1 MRLLTSYE
9 LDLVAGGTTSED
21 YITVSGPDPWDYNDP
36 PENDGNPDGAGGVG
50 GGNSGPPT
58 DQPPEDEI
66 VVNGIRQD
74 PADRDEVLLERQ
86 WTANGGFPAGKW
98 ANAEY
103 SNGTWTITAASAPTQ
118 DQKDFKSN
126 FDKVSAALWSDLSNN
141 QQISL
146 ASNFT
151 DLHVDLAGRNI
162 DIGYAYLHYKG
173 LLSSGEVQGGG
184 SLDFATWVA
193 NGGR

>member
-1 MRLLTSYE
+1 
-9 LDLVAGGTTSED
+9 
-21 YITVSGPDPWDYNDP
+21 
-36 PENDGNPDGAGGVG
+36 
-50 GGNSGPPT
+50 
-58 DQPPEDEI
+58 
-66 VVNGIRQD
+66 
-74 PADRDEVLLERQ
+74 
-86 WTANGGFPAGKW
+86 
-98 ANAEY
+98 
-103 SNGTWTITAASAPTQ
+103 
-118 DQKDFKSN
+118 
-126 FDKVSAALWSDLSNN
+126 VSAALWSDLSNN

-173 LLSSGEVQGGG
+173 LLSSGEVQGSG